1 MKENIN
7 ALTMLVDAENRQA
20 AYKIAEQANNNL
32 FNNPDAYIYLE
43 DLGCEEWLVILAS
56 DEDNAKQARQKYF
69 ADTEW
74 EDSEW

>member
-1 MKENIN
+1 MKKNIN

-20 AYKIAEQANNNL
+20 AYKIAEQANTNL
-32 FNNPDAYIYLE
+32 FKNPDAYIYLE

-56 DEDNAKQARQKYF
+56 NEDNAKQARQKVF
-69 ADTEW
+69 SDSEW